1 MQALKAHA
9 QGERIALDG
18 SFGIPQVDV
27 RTPTPPPRDPLA
39 DSDED
44 DDELPT
50 LAKGKGKVPP
60 SSPFKRARS
69 PTDEESVSNKRARRK
84 VKPTDSDADYVSNAD
99 SEDQDELADDAEQ
112 SEDGA
117 DARGSPEGHDEQE
130 EEEGEAQ
137 QEEPEVRKPPPK
149 KAAKG
154 KAKAAPAPPVSP
166 LFAGPPLSVEAVQV
180 MPVERVGHSLVTEA
194 AKPPFLHKGPP
205 ACTNCISRGH
215 DCQPCETGRTNR
227 CQRCHDGHMV
237 CSRGRTA
244 PELLSTFERLRPV
257 LAVAP
262 STLNMALISLV
273 MARRELDLQWIQ
285 VTRLS
290 AQYNQQMQELVDV
303 LLQQADAFHADF
315 VRHFYE
321 DETDREVLQG
331 ILERGLQSSTALSRH
346 QDRYARH
353 PVTPVVH
360 NRTPTANEPEYSY
373 TRLLPSA
380 AAPLG
385 ALEDL
390 PNVAAEDALQYLAN
404 VAGPSTAPGHT
415 LVGPAVPPFDFC
427 GDGGVENAGL

>member
-1 MQALKAHA
+1 
-9 QGERIALDG
+9 
-18 SFGIPQVDV
+18 
-27 RTPTPPPRDPLA
+27 
-39 DSDED
+39 
-44 DDELPT
+44 
-50 LAKGKGKVPP
+50 
-60 SSPFKRARS
+60 
-69 PTDEESVSNKRARRK
+69 
-84 VKPTDSDADYVSNAD
+84 
-99 SEDQDELADDAEQ
+99 
-112 SEDGA
+112 
-117 DARGSPEGHDEQE
+117 
-130 EEEGEAQ
+130 
-137 QEEPEVRKPPPK
+137 
-149 KAAKG
+149 
-154 KAKAAPAPPVSP
+154 
-166 LFAGPPLSVEAVQV
+166 

-390 PNVAAEDALQYLAN
+390 PNVAAVSNVLQRASSPASAHPPANAFDSLTKEDALQYLAN

-415 LVGPAVPPFDFC
+415 LVGPAVPPSTSAEME
-427 GDGGVENAGL
+427 GVENAGL

>member
-1 MQALKAHA
+1 
-9 QGERIALDG
+9 
-18 SFGIPQVDV
+18 
-27 RTPTPPPRDPLA
+27 
-39 DSDED
+39 
-44 DDELPT
+44 
-50 LAKGKGKVPP
+50 
-60 SSPFKRARS
+60 
-69 PTDEESVSNKRARRK
+69 
-84 VKPTDSDADYVSNAD
+84 
-99 SEDQDELADDAEQ
+99 
-112 SEDGA
+112 
-117 DARGSPEGHDEQE
+117 
-130 EEEGEAQ
+130 
-137 QEEPEVRKPPPK
+137 
-149 KAAKG
+149 
-154 KAKAAPAPPVSP
+154 
-166 LFAGPPLSVEAVQV
+166 

-331 ILERGLQSSTALSRH
+331 ILERGLQSSTALLAPSR
-346 QDRYARH
+346 
-353 PVTPVVH
+353 
-360 NRTPTANEPEYSY
+360 S
-373 TRLLPSA
+373 LC
-380 AAPLG
+380 AAPPLRLWSIT
-385 ALEDL
+385 ARL
-390 PNVAAEDALQYLAN
+390 PPTSPSTRTLASCLPRLPRSVLSRTSPTLPPLATSSQRASSPASAHPPANAFDSLTKEDALQYLAN

-415 LVGPAVPPFDFC
+415 LVGPA
-427 GDGGVENAGL
+427 